1 MQRDANHL
9 GRVDDPLGH
18 EVAELVGLG
27 VKAVGIG
34 VLVEDLADYDG
45 AVLAGIDGDLTLRPR
60 YRLSDDLDAV
70 LLVFVLSL

>member
-9 GRVDDPLGH
+9 GRVDDSLGH

-27 VKAVGIG
+27 VEAVGIG

-45 AVLAGIDGDLTLRPR
+45 AVLAG
-60 YRLSDDLDAV
+60 
-70 LLVFVLSL
+70 SLADSSRRRSAAK